1 MNYYSSSSA
10 RESFS
15 SNAMELE
22 LSIEGYDLGW
32 GRWFDGGFDTGLF
45 GDAVGLLIQTEW
57 MTEGDAQIG

>member
-1 MNYYSSSSA
+1 M
-10 RESFS
+10 
-15 SNAMELE
+15 E